1 MDRTF
6 EEMLVRQCAPTL
18 AGLKPGS
25 LFCITAEDL
34 ENVRKKVRFW
44 DQRLEALGLSVRVLL
59 ERREAGSALV
69 YVYRGS
75 QLEQSLGATD
85 RRGFL
90 VIHQFPPSGS
100 RKGAEFLLRPLD
112 NQLTS
117 CFSI

>member
-90 VIHQFPPSGS
+90 VGMGYRGSGTEQMLDQLAERLSAQSDFPH
-100 RKGAEFLLRPLD
+100 
-112 NQLTS
+112 
-117 CFSI
+117 

>member
-44 DQRLEALGLSVRVLL
+44 DQRLEVLGLSVRILL

-90 VIHQFPPSGS
+90 VGMGYRGSGT
-100 RKGAEFLLRPLD
+100 EQMLD
-112 NQLTS
+112 HMRLVY
-117 CFSI
+117 F

>member
-6 EEMLVRQCAPTL
+6 EAMLVRQCAPTL

-44 DQRLEALGLSVRVLL
+44 DQRLEVLGLSVRILL

-90 VIHQFPPSGS
+90 VGM
-100 RKGAEFLLRPLD
+100 G
-112 NQLTS
+112 
-117 CFSI
+117 

>member
-1 MDRTF
+1 M
-6 EEMLVRQCAPTL
+6 
-18 AGLKPGS
+18 
-25 LFCITAEDL
+25 
-34 ENVRKKVRFW
+34 RKKVRFW

-90 VIHQFPPSGS
+90 VGMGYRGSGD
-100 RKGAEFLLRPLD
+100 RANAGPAGGAPVGPIG
-112 NQLTS
+112 
-117 CFSI
+117 FST

>member
-44 DQRLEALGLSVRVLL
+44 DQRLEVLGLSVRILL
-59 ERREAGSALV
+59 ERREAVPRQPARAVPRSDGSPRFSGGDGVQGERDRANA
-69 YVYRGS
+69 GPAG
-75 QLEQSLGATD
+75 GAPVGPI
-85 RRGFL
+85 GF
-90 VIHQFPPSGS
+90 S
-100 RKGAEFLLRPLD
+100 
-112 NQLTS
+112 T
-117 CFSI
+117 